1 MAVKGSR
8 IRFLDEFEVRGR
20 RVLVRVDLNVP
31 MRDGRVGDATRL
43 ERILPTVEDLAARGA
58 RIVLLSHFGRPKG
71 RRDPALS
78 LRPIADALAGFLNG
92 RSVAFAED
100 CVGATAESA
109 VAQLTDGDVVLL
121 ENLRFHAGEEANDG
135 SFADAL
141 ARLGDLYVDDAFSCA
156 HRAHASVEALARR
169 LPAAAGLAMQ
179 AELEALHRALDEPQ
193 RPVMAIIGGAK
204 VSTKLAVLEHLCTK
218 VDAMAIGGGMAN
230 TFLLARG
237 HDVGRSLCEP
247 DLVATARGIDAS
259 AAKAG
264 CQLILPFDVVTAAE
278 LAPGAQ
284 ALTVASGEVDAAH
297 MILDIGPE
305 SAAALATELK
315 SYRTLV
321 WNGPLGCF
329 ETPPF
334 DGATNTVAAA
344 AAELTRGGALLS
356 VAGGGDTLAAL
367 YHAGAAADFTYLSAA
382 GGAFLEWIEGRALP
396 GVEAL
401 AGADPCHPGL
411 DNMVLR

>member
-1 MAVKGSR
+1 MT
-8 IRFLDEFEVRGR
+8 RFRSLDELAVRGR

-31 MRDGRVGDATRL
+31 MREGRVGDATRID
-43 ERILPTVEDLAARGA
+43 RIVPTIAHLASQGA
-58 RIVLLSHFGRPKG
+58 RIVLLSHFGRPQG

-78 LRPIADALAGFLNG
+78 LRPLAAALAARLEGHA
-92 RSVAFAED
+92 VAFAED
-100 CVGATAESA
+100 CVGAVAAGA
-109 VAQLTDGDVVLL
+109 VARLGDGDVVLL

-141 ARLGDLYVDDAFSCA
+141 AALGDLYVDDAFSCA
-156 HRAHASVEALARR
+156 HRAHASVVALARR

-179 AELEALHRALDEPQ
+179 AELEALHRALDAPE

-204 VSTKLAVLEHLCTK
+204 VSTKLAVLEHLGTK
-218 VDAMAIGGGMAN
+218 VDAIAIGGGMAN

-247 DLVATARGIDAS
+247 DLVATAREIDAS
-259 AAKAG
+259 AAAAG
-264 CQLILPFDVVTAAE
+264 CPLILPFDVITAAE
-278 LAPGAQ
+278 LAPGARVST
-284 ALTVASGEVDAAH
+284 AAVGDVDAAH
-297 MILDIGPE
+297 MILDVGPE
-305 SAAALATELK
+305 SAAALATRLG
-315 SYRTLV
+315 SHLTLV

-334 DGATNTVAAA
+334 DGATNRVAAA
-344 AAELTRGGALLS
+344 AAGLTVAGRLVS

-367 YHAGAAADFTYLSAA
+367 HHAGAADDFSYLSTA
-382 GGAFLEWIEGRALP
+382 GGAFLEWLEGRALP

-401 AGADPCHPGL
+401 A
-411 DNMVLR
+411 R